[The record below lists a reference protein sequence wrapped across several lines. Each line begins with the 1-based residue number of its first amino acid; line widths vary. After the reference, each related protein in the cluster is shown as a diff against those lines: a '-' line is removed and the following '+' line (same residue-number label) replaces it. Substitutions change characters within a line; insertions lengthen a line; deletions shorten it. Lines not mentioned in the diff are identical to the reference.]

1 MIWLYRFVS
10 LLGLAVM
17 LGIAWA
23 LSENR
28 RKFPTRTVLWGI
40 GLQLLVGAVLLPW
53 EPLRARVFDAADGFV
68 SVLTR
73 SSNHGA
79 SFLFGKLTTDFQ
91 LTRVGSHS
99 ALMAFS
105 ALPVIV
111 FVSAVSAV
119 LYHCGVIQA
128 VVRGMARLM
137 QRTMRISGAEA
148 LTSALLVFFGVES
161 TTAVGE
167 YIRRMTRSEIF
178 TVMAAFMATIAGSVM
193 VVYAGFGAEPG
204 HLITASLMSAPAAI
218 VIAKLMIP
226 ETGEPATVGAAEF
239 KPPRETA
246 NLVDAAASGAAQGM
260 RLALNIAAMLIAFV
274 GIVYLVNIG
283 LGAIPVKIGG
293 QPLSLQLVFGW
304 AFAPFAALM
313 GVPLGDVPEV
323 GQLLG
328 TKTVLNEF
336 LAYVQMK
343 GMLDAEGGPAIGERA
358 RVIATYAL
366 CGFANPGSMAIIIGG
381 LSGIDPDR
389 RGEFARL
396 GWKCLVAGTLAAFCT
411 ACVAGMMT

>member
-1 MIWLYRFVS
+1 
-10 LLGLAVM
+10 
-17 LGIAWA
+17 
-23 LSENR
+23 
-28 RKFPTRTVLWGI
+28 
-40 GLQLLVGAVLLPW
+40 
-53 EPLRARVFDAADGFV
+53 
-68 SVLTR
+68 
-73 SSNHGA
+73 
-79 SFLFGKLTTDFQ
+79 
-91 LTRVGSHS
+91 
-99 ALMAFS
+99 
-105 ALPVIV
+105 
-111 FVSAVSAV
+111 
-119 LYHCGVIQA
+119 
-128 VVRGMARLM
+128 
-137 QRTMRISGAEA
+137 
-148 LTSALLVFFGVES
+148 
-161 TTAVGE
+161 
-167 YIRRMTRSEIF
+167 
-178 TVMAAFMATIAGSVM
+178 
-193 VVYAGFGAEPG
+193 
-204 HLITASLMSAPAAI
+204 
-218 VIAKLMIP
+218 
-226 ETGEPATVGAAEF
+226 
-239 KPPRETA
+239 
-246 NLVDAAASGAAQGM
+246 
-260 RLALNIAAMLIAFV
+260 V

-283 LGAIPVKIGG
+283 LGAIPWKPGG